1 VRTDDL
7 ITALAAD
14 TRAVPRYA
22 ALRGLA
28 LSTFIGAPIALALT
42 LWWLGLRPDLVS
54 AVGGA
59 FFWIK
64 AAYTLA
70 LSLAFGAAALRLVR
84 PGARARAALA
94 TGGGVIVLIVLLGL
108 VQLIGMEAA
117 ERMPALRGGSWT
129 VCSRNILALGAPM
142 TLVAI
147 LALRSM
153 APTSPTLAGGVVGL
167 FCGGVSATVYGL
179 HCPEATLAF
188 VGLWYSLGV
197 MACGALGVALGR
209 WLLRW

>member
-1 VRTDDL
+1 MRTDDL

-117 ERMPALRGGSWT
+117 ERMPALRG
-129 VCSRNILALGAPM
+129 CSALGAPM